1 MAGYFEIFEPP
12 DGGYRFRLFEG
23 TGRLLGVSARFPTK
37 KDAVAG
43 ITVIRE
49 IGAKGLIRDMT
60 RGIHGERIHPL
71 FTAVRSASRHH
82 GSHLVHEA
90 VRGVHRLR

>member
-1 MAGYFEIFEPP
+1 MAGYFEIFDAA

-60 RGIHGERIHPL
+60 RGYHGERIPQ
-71 FTAVRSASRHH
+71 FTAARSASRHH

-90 VRGVHRLR
+90 VRGIHHSR